1 MIDRVLLMTPISL
14 EGLSLEGISLEDI
27 TLEDI
32 TLEDII
38 HVYKEKLLLIV
49 ENKEEIINTLNTYE
63 IFNNLIHDF
72 IEEALKT
79 NNSETNLRLILG
91 FIEEVFKQFNLII
104 GNYIT
109 EYKQYNVIIYFI
121 NNFLNITIKNI
132 QVASNELIEFKEK
145 LEKIIVS
152 NRHELFTKTLKET
165 FKEFL
170 KKLYSFKLL
179 LIKTEKEVK
188 FYLDIYIKNFIP
200 FSFFITN
207 NLNTNKEITN
217 YFRSHKKPIPEDVVL
232 TLQKMKQHKYALKQ
246 FKLNVGL
253 IDKHLK
259 KFISQ
264 FAPEVK
270 SDNSETENDEMIEKM
285 AELFIFHQRGQF
297 TILQLNI
304 DMLINTVIK
313 LLFPLTIRG
322 GNLKRKA
329 IRKILKKYK

>member
-1 MIDRVLLMTPISL
+1 MIDRVFLMTPISL
-14 EGLSLEGISLEDI
+14 EGISLENITLEGISLEE
-27 TLEDI
+27 L

-38 HVYKEKLLLIV
+38 HEYKTELLLV
-49 ENKEEIINTLNTYE
+49 ENKEEIINTFVLYVA
-63 IFNNLIHDF
+63 FSNLINEF
-72 IEEALKT
+72 IIEALKT

-91 FIEEVFKQFNLII
+91 FIEEVFNNFNLII
-104 GNYIT
+104 AKYLN
-109 EYKQYNVIIYFI
+109 EYRQYKAIIYFI

-132 QVASNELIEFKEK
+132 NELSEQLIAFKEK
-145 LEKIIVS
+145 LEEIIES
-152 NRHELFTKTLKET
+152 SQHELFTKPLKEQ
-165 FKEFL
+165 FESFL
-170 KKLYSFKLL
+170 KKLYSFKFF

-200 FSFFITN
+200 FSFFITK
-207 NLNTNKEITN
+207 NLNTDEEIAN
-217 YFRSHKKPIPEDVVL
+217 YFRSNRKPIPKDVVL

-259 KFISQ
+259 KFNSQ
-264 FAPEVK
+264 FTPEVI
-270 SDNSETENDEMIEKM
+270 SYNSETENDEMIEKM

-297 TILQLNI
+297 TILQSNI